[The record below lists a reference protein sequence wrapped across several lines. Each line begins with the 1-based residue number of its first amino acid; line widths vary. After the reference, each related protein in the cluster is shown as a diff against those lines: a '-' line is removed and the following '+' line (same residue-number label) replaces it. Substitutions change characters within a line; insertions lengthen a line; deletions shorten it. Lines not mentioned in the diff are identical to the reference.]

1 MRHLPRRTFL
11 KTVSLGA
18 SAPRD
23 HFGTKDRE
31 LEGAVDQNGP
41 LTELLA

>member
-31 LEGAVDQNGP
+31 LEGAG
-41 LTELLA
+41 TKTGR